1 MKFSEPIYKR
11 VSKEEFE
18 DFIKNYPVDLE
29 IEKNTSYI
37 PTQIGYYDRDLENIT
52 YHLVAETYDYDGM
65 LIDNDKK
72 IYRILDNL
80 DDLYI
85 SLEEEL
91 DKLEDEAIREPKRHY
106 EKLLK
111 EAKEFEEKIKQ
122 EVDNE

>member
-1 MKFSEPIYKR
+1 MKFSEPIYR
-11 VSKEEFE
+11 EVSKEEFE

-37 PTQIGYYDRDLENIT
+37 PAQIGYYDRDLENIT
-52 YHLVAETYDYDGM
+52 YHLVAETYDYDGI

-91 DKLEDEAIREPKRHY
+91 DKLEDEKIREPKRHY
-106 EKLLK
+106 KELLK

-122 EVDNE
+122 GVDKK